1 MDLIVLNQLLAIP
14 AESTF
19 VVLGLDVQD
28 WGRVL
33 RLPCR
38 YTTPSGDSG
47 AFDLMFDDCRE
58 MRWRLYTHYQGD
70 TPALVDLAFGTAAQ
84 RKPAHILT
92 DAFGVSLLYGEYRVI
107 RSPVA

>member
-1 MDLIVLNQLLAIP
+1 MDLARLTEVLTIP

-38 YTTPSGDSG
+38 YTTPDGASG
-47 AFDLMFDDCRE
+47 AFALIFDDCRE

-70 TPALVDLAFGTAAQ
+70 TPALVDLTLGTAAH

-92 DAFGVSLLYGEYRVI
+92 DAFGISLLYGEFRVT
-107 RSPVA
+107 RSPAA